1 MKIDDAIKSLIE
13 VKKRGVKNIIFAHWE
28 ADLFDK
34 VDDKDWEWL
43 CNFIDDKMDWSST
56 FDSIEATMDQINA
69 PVAESI
75 YARNQ
80 KVMESFFED
89 PRYND
94 DDAQPELVDDIV
106 KAMMEAEDIEEL
118 AEAVEETLREQIVD
132 GLT

>member
-1 MKIDDAIKSLIE
+1 MKIDDAIKSLLE

-34 VDDKDWEWL
+34 VDDKDWEFL
-43 CNFIDDKMDWSST
+43 CDFIDDKMDWSST
-56 FDSIEATMDQINA
+56 FDSIEATMDVKNSA
-69 PVAESI
+69 TAEGI

-80 KVMESFFED
+80 EVMKSFFED
-89 PRYND
+89 PRYED
-94 DDAQPELVDDIV
+94 DEAQPELVDDIV
-106 KAMMEAEDIEEL
+106 KAMMEAEGIEEL

>member
-1 MKIDDAIKSLIE
+1 MKIDDAIKALIE

-34 VDDKDWEWL
+34 QDDKDWEWL
-43 CNFIDDKMDWSST
+43 CNFIDNKMDWGNAY
-56 FDSIEATMDQINA
+56 DNIVAVMDQVNA
-69 PVAESI
+69 TTAEGI

-89 PRYND
+89 PRYED
-94 DDAQPELVDDIV
+94 DEAQPELVDDIV
-106 KAMMEAEDIEEL
+106 KAMMEAEGIEEL

>member
-1 MKIDDAIKSLIE
+1 MKIDDAIKSLME

-34 VDDKDWEWL
+34 QDDKDWEWL

-56 FDSIEATMDQINA
+56 FDTIEATMDQINA

-94 DDAQPELVDDIV
+94 DEAQPELVDDIV
-106 KAMMEAEDIEEL
+106 KAMMEAEGIEEL
-118 AEAVEETLREQIVD
+118 AETVEETLREQIVD

>member
-1 MKIDDAIKSLIE
+1 MKIDDAIKALIE

-34 VDDKDWEWL
+34 QDDKDWEWL
-43 CNFIDDKMDWSST
+43 FNFIDDKMDWSST
-56 FDSIEATMDQINA
+56 FDSIAATMDQINA
-69 PVAESI
+69 PLAESI

-94 DDAQPELVDDIV
+94 DEAQPELVDDIV
-106 KAMMEAEDIEEL
+106 KAMMEAEGIEEL
-118 AEAVEETLREQIVD
+118 AETVEETLREQIVD

>member
-13 VKKRGVKNIIFAHWE
+13 IKNRGVKNIIFAHWE

-34 VDDKDWEWL
+34 EDDKDWEWL

-56 FDSIEATMDQINA
+56 FDTIEATMDQINA

-94 DDAQPELVDDIV
+94 DEAQPELIDDIV
-106 KAMMEAEDIEEL
+106 KAMMEAEGIEEL
-118 AEAVEETLREQIVD
+118 AEMVEETLREQIID

>member
-1 MKIDDAIKSLIE
+1 MKIDDAIKSLME

-43 CNFIDDKMDWSST
+43 CDFVDNKMDWGNAY
-56 FDSIEATMDQINA
+56 DNIVAVMDEINA
-69 PVAESI
+69 TTAEGI

-80 KVMESFFED
+80 KVMESFFDD
-89 PRYND
+89 PRYED
-94 DDAQPELVDDIV
+94 DSLHFELADEIIIAML
-106 KAMMEAEDIEEL
+106 KAEGIEEL
-118 AEAVEETLREQIVD
+118 AEAVEDSLKEQIID

>member
-1 MKIDDAIKSLIE
+1 MKIDDAIKSLME

-34 VDDKDWEWL
+34 EDDKDWEWL

-56 FDSIEATMDQINA
+56 FDTIEATMDQINA

-94 DDAQPELVDDIV
+94 DEAQPELVDDIV
-106 KAMMEAEDIEEL
+106 KAMMEAEGIEEL
-118 AEAVEETLREQIVD
+118 AETVEETLREQIVD

>member
-1 MKIDDAIKSLIE
+1 MKIDDAIKALIE

-34 VDDKDWEWL
+34 EDDKDWEWL
-43 CNFIDDKMDWSST
+43 CNFIDDKIDWSST
-56 FDSIEATMDQINA
+56 FDNIEATMDQINA

-94 DDAQPELVDDIV
+94 DEAQPELVDDII
-106 KAMMEAEDIEEL
+106 KAMMEAEGIEEL
-118 AEAVEETLREQIVD
+118 AETVEETLREQIVD

>member
-1 MKIDDAIKSLIE
+1 MKIDDAIKALIE

-34 VDDKDWEWL
+34 QDDKDWEWL

-56 FDSIEATMDQINA
+56 FDSIAATMDQINA
-69 PVAESI
+69 PLAESI

-94 DDAQPELVDDIV
+94 DEAQPELVDDIV
-106 KAMMEAEDIEEL
+106 KAMMEAEGIEEL
-118 AEAVEETLREQIVD
+118 AETVEETLREQIVD

>member
-1 MKIDDAIKSLIE
+1 MKIDDAIKALIE

-34 VDDKDWEWL
+34 EDDKDWEWL

-56 FDSIEATMDQINA
+56 FDTIEATMDQINA

-94 DDAQPELVDDIV
+94 DEAQPELVDDIV
-106 KAMMEAEDIEEL
+106 KAMMEAEGIEEL
-118 AEAVEETLREQIVD
+118 AETVEETLREQIVD

>member
-1 MKIDDAIKSLIE
+1 MKIDDAIKALIE

-34 VDDKDWEWL
+34 EDDKDWEWL

-56 FDSIEATMDQINA
+56 FDTIEATMDQINA

-94 DDAQPELVDDIV
+94 DEAQPELVDDIV
-106 KAMMEAEDIEEL
+106 KAMMEAEGIEEL
-118 AEAVEETLREQIVD
+118 AEMVEETLREQIVD

>member
-1 MKIDDAIKSLIE
+1 MKIDDAIKSLME

-94 DDAQPELVDDIV
+94 DEAQPELVDDIV

>member
-1 MKIDDAIKSLIE
+1 MKIDDAIKSLME

-34 VDDKDWEWL
+34 EDDKDWEWL

-56 FDSIEATMDQINA
+56 FDTIEATMDQINA

-94 DDAQPELVDDIV
+94 DEAQPELVDDIV
-106 KAMMEAEDIEEL
+106 KAMMEAEGIEEL